1 MPCSAFDLALMSST
15 TIHPRPRTCY
25 PLPKPSYVS
34 PKRSSPARLPLPPE
48 RRSPPSP
55 VTPTA
60 TFDTYLP
67 ELGTILHEPWNL
79 RVKYSSS
86 PHPFASRAQTP
97 ILLSSSSPSSQSDSS
112 TNDQHSSCPFP
123 PYSYSTYSSH
133 SASSTNPP
141 SHQSAIMSSGALKRK
156 VVIMGAPSVGE
167 LHFSICLTHGKLTT
181 YVVRQNLLDAAVHRP
196 SHLQRIL
203 LPHNRVDLAQDSDL

>member
-1 MPCSAFDLALMSST
+1 MSST

-25 PLPKPSYVS
+25 PLPTPSYVS

-48 RRSPPSP
+48 RRSSPSP

-97 ILLSSSSPSSQSDSS
+97 ILLSSSSPSSQSDLS
-112 TNDQHSSCPFP
+112 TNGQHSSCPFP
-123 PYSYSTYSSH
+123 PYSYPTHSSLF
-133 SASSTNPP
+133 ASFTNPSP
-141 SHQSAIMSSGALKRK
+141 HQSAIMSSGALKRK

-167 LHFSICLTHGKLTT
+167 LHGPSLFDT
-181 YVVRQNLLDAAVHRP
+181 RQADIIRRQAKP
-196 SHLQRIL
+196 
-203 LPHNRVDLAQDSDL
+203 P